1 MGAFGQRAVHG
12 PPGAQIPVAR
22 DRLARELTTPVLAEI
37 RIESLG
43 AISLATAEFGRGLT
57 VLTGE
62 TGTGKTMVVTGLH
75 LLGGA
80 RADATRV
87 RSGAERAVVEGRF
100 STADLD
106 DTAHLDDLLDASGAE
121 RDEDGSVIA
130 LRTVARDGPS
140 RAYLGGRSVPAKSL
154 SGFTAELLTLH
165 GQNDQ
170 LRLMRPEEQRGALD
184 RFAGTGPTLERYRKL
199 RDAWLSAQRD
209 LIDRRNRAR
218 ELVQETDRLKFALN
232 EIDTV
237 DPRPGEDD
245 ALVADIVRLSELDTL
260 REAAVSA
267 REALSAEDPD
277 GSGVSATDSL
287 GRARAALES
296 TDDAALRALAAQLD
310 EALTVVVEVAR
321 ELGGFL
327 DELPVDA
334 SALESKLAR
343 QAELRTLTRKYA
355 ADING
360 VLRWAAQS
368 RERLAQLDV
377 SEEGLAA
384 LANRV
389 DELSRELSATAVD
402 LGKARR
408 TAAKRLAK
416 EVTAELSALAMADAE
431 FAIDVTTDL
440 APDRDD
446 PAALTVSFGP
456 SGPMLARAGA
466 DGIDRVEFGFA
477 AHHGMT
483 VLPLAKS
490 ASGGELSR
498 VMLALEVVLAA
509 SRKQSGGTTMVFD
522 EIDAGVG
529 GWAAVQIG
537 RRLARLART
546 HQVIVVTHLPQVA
559 AYADVHLVVYS
570 DVGSKGASGV
580 QRVTGD
586 DRVAEL
592 ARMLAGLGE
601 SDSGRAHARELLDA
615 AQKYQT

>member
-1 MGAFGQRAVHG
+1 M
-12 PPGAQIPVAR
+12 
-22 DRLARELTTPVLAEI
+22 LTEL

-43 AISLATAEFGRGLT
+43 AISVATAEFGRGLT

-87 RSGAERAVVEGRF
+87 RSGAERAIVEGRF
-100 STADLD
+100 TTSDLD
-106 DTAHLDDLLDASGAE
+106 DLAAAHLDEMLDASGAE
-121 RDEDGSVIA
+121 RDEDGSVIT
-130 LRTVARDGPS
+130 LRSVSRDGPS

-154 SGFTAELLTLH
+154 SGFTTELLTLH

-184 RFAGTGPTLERYRKL
+184 RFADAAAALERYRKL
-199 RDAWLSAQRD
+199 RDAWLTARRD
-209 LIDRRNRAR
+209 LADRRDRAR
-218 ELVQETDRLKFALN
+218 ELAQEADRLKFALD
-232 EIDTV
+232 EIDAV
-237 DPRPGEDD
+237 DPQPGEDD
-245 ALVADIVRLSELDTL
+245 ALVADILRLSELDTL
-260 REAAVSA
+260 REAAATA
-267 REALSAEDPD
+267 RAALSADDPD
-277 GSGVSATDSL
+277 AFGTTATDGL

-296 TDDAALRALAAQLD
+296 ADDATLRALAAQIG
-310 EALTVVVEVAR
+310 EALTVVADAAH

-343 QAELRTLTRKYA
+343 QAQLRTLTRKYA
-355 ADING
+355 ADIDG
-360 VLRWAAQS
+360 VLRWARES

-384 LANRV
+384 LERRV
-389 DELSRELSATAVD
+389 DELARELGGAAVD
-402 LGKARR
+402 LGKTRR
-408 TAAKRLAK
+408 KAAKRLAK

-431 FAIDVTTDL
+431 FTVDVATDIVG
-440 APDRDD
+440 AAAGPDD
-446 PAALTVSFGP
+446 PATLRLP
-456 SGPMLARAGA
+456 SGELVRAGA
-466 DGIDRVEFGFA
+466 DGVDQVEFGFA
-477 AHHGMT
+477 AHRGMT

-509 SRKQSGGTTMVFD
+509 SRRISVGTTMVFD

-529 GWAAVQIG
+529 GRAAVQIG

-559 AYADVHLVVYS
+559 AYADVHLVVH
-570 DVGSKGASGV
+570 GTGPKGASGV
-580 QRVTGD
+580 RRVSDD

-615 AQKYQT
+615 AQADQI

>member
-1 MGAFGQRAVHG
+1 M
-12 PPGAQIPVAR
+12 
-22 DRLARELTTPVLAEI
+22 LTEL

-43 AISLATAEFGRGLT
+43 AISVATAEFGRGLT

-87 RSGAERAVVEGRF
+87 RSGAERAIVEGRF
-100 STADLD
+100 TTSDLD
-106 DTAHLDDLLDASGAE
+106 DLAAAHLDEMLDASGAE
-121 RDEDGSVIA
+121 RDEDGSVIT
-130 LRTVARDGPS
+130 LRSVSRDGPS

-154 SGFTAELLTLH
+154 SGFTTELLTLH

-184 RFAGTGPTLERYRKL
+184 RFADAAAALERYRKL
-199 RDAWLSAQRD
+199 RDAWLTARRD
-209 LIDRRNRAR
+209 LADRRDRAR
-218 ELVQETDRLKFALN
+218 ELAQEADRLKFALD
-232 EIDTV
+232 EIDAV
-237 DPRPGEDD
+237 DPQPGEDD
-245 ALVADIVRLSELDTL
+245 ALVADILRLSELDTL
-260 REAAVSA
+260 REAAATA
-267 REALSAEDPD
+267 RAALSADDPD
-277 GSGVSATDSL
+277 AFGTTATDGL

-296 TDDAALRALAAQLD
+296 ADDATLRALAAQIG
-310 EALTVVVEVAR
+310 EALTVVADAAH

-343 QAELRTLTRKYA
+343 QAQLRTLTRKYA
-355 ADING
+355 ADIDG
-360 VLRWAAQS
+360 VLRWARES

-384 LANRV
+384 LERRV
-389 DELSRELSATAVD
+389 DELARELGGAAVD
-402 LGKARR
+402 LGKTRR
-408 TAAKRLAK
+408 KAAKRLAK

-431 FAIDVTTDL
+431 FTVDVATDIVG
-440 APDRDD
+440 AAAGPDD
-446 PAALTVSFGP
+446 PATLRLP
-456 SGPMLARAGA
+456 SGELVRAGA
-466 DGIDRVEFGFA
+466 DGVDQVEFGFA
-477 AHHGMT
+477 AHRGMT

-509 SRKQSGGTTMVFD
+509 SRRISVGTTMVFD

-529 GWAAVQIG
+529 GRAAVQIG

-559 AYADVHLVVYS
+559 AYADVHLVVH
-570 DVGSKGASGV
+570 GTGPKGASGV
-580 QRVTGD
+580 RRVSDD

-592 ARMLAGLGE
+592 ARMLGGLGE

-615 AQKYQT
+615 AQADQI